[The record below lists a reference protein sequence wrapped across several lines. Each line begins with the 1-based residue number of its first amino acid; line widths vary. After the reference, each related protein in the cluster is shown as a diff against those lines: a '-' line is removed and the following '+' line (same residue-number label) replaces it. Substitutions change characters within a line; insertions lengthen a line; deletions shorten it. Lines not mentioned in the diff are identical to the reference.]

1 MKGWQFDR
9 AVDLLITQ
17 HVLEAGDEIAKILIK
32 AVLHVGGHVRDNTTS
47 NFHAL
52 LFYRLKGVFDI
63 TSYLINLYL
72 LA

>member
-32 AVLHVGGHVRDNTTS
+32 ASCMLPDMSEIIPQAIFTHSCSTD
-47 NFHAL
+47 
-52 LFYRLKGVFDI
+52 
-63 TSYLINLYL
+63 
-72 LA
+72 